1 LNTPAP
7 TRSRRRRL
15 LLLGAG
21 IALLVFLI
29 FSQAAFNLK
38 FLRPESLV
46 QTFVFAALSA
56 LIFLALVALI
66 FVLLRTLLKLYLERQ
81 AGTAGSRFRSKMVL
95 GALVLSFGPVI
106 AMFLFAYGLMNRS
119 IDKWFSQPIEEV
131 HGRNAAVTDLL
142 SSYAGQ
148 NALAEA
154 RSIAANPE
162 ALKAYHTGK
171 FGALMEEFREHEM
184 TLQGG
189 FALAFYKGQIEASF
203 GSPVPWGV
211 MLATVPNLATMQG
224 KPQQFTLDNR
234 EYMLGTAPV
243 EGMGHVAV
251 ALPLPE
257 DYSNALHQLEQSEQ
271 RYQELRRNNKLIRQT
286 YMQALLLIT
295 LLVLFGTT
303 WSALA
308 LSKLVTRPVTAL
320 AEGTQA
326 ISAGKLDYRVEV
338 SAGDELGQLVGSFN
352 SMAAELESNR
362 RQLQE
367 ANVRLEERRLHM
379 ETILESIPSGVLS
392 LDGSGQVTRVNAALI
407 RMFDPKGVSQ
417 PGTQTGLRLTD
428 LFPADSAPDVAD
440 DIRRLTRKA
449 DRMGTTTSQMEIPNG
464 GTALEVGVTVAS
476 MAGARQ
482 LRRRVLGGDGPP
494 VADAR
499 RLGYVIVFE
508 DLSDLLKAQKQAA
521 WREVARR
528 VAHEIKNPL
537 TPIAL
542 SAERIKR
549 HIERGIRGESASQA
563 VIESCADTIGSAVE
577 TVRKLVDEFSTL
589 ARFPPSQ
596 PQAADL
602 NQIILSAMAL
612 FEGRLTDVTVK
623 LELADDLPRVMADP
637 EAIKR
642 VVANL
647 VDNAAESLKDSV
659 VREIRVA
666 TSLLETRDGV
676 EIEVSDTGGGVT
688 AETKERLFL
697 PYFSTKARGT
707 GLGLAIVARILEDHG
722 GTIRVE
728 ENHPVGSR
736 FLVELPVA
744 GGSER
749 TAAEQTTDLESTV
762 PHLIRKERGEAGA
775 PDGTDEAPGS
785 AAASTDKTRGKG

>member
-1 LNTPAP
+1 MSTLPP

-15 LLLGAG
+15 LLLTIG
-21 IALLVFLI
+21 IALLVLII

-38 FLRPESLV
+38 FLRPDSLF
-46 QTFVFAALSA
+46 QTFLFAALSA

-81 AGTAGSRFRSKMVL
+81 AGVAGSRFRSKMVL

-131 HGRNAAVTDLL
+131 HGRSTAVTELL
-142 SSYAGQ
+142 SRYAGQ
-148 NALAEA
+148 NAQAEA
-154 RSIAANPE
+154 QGIAANPE
-162 ALKAYHTGK
+162 ALEAYHTRNFK
-171 FGALMEEFREHEM
+171 PLLEEFHEDEIK
-184 TLQGG
+184 LQGG
-189 FALAFYKGQIEASF
+189 FALGFYKGQLEVSF
-203 GSPVPWGV
+203 GLPVPWGE
-211 MLATVPNLATMQG
+211 LHAAVPYLDTLQT
-224 KPQQFTLDNR
+224 KPRQFTLNGR
-234 EYMLGTAPV
+234 GYVLASAPV
-243 EGMGHVAV
+243 EGLGFVVV
-251 ALPLPE
+251 ALPLPPN
-257 DYSNALHQLEQSEQ
+257 YSEALSQLDQSER
-271 RYQELRRNNKLIRQT
+271 RYQELRFNNKLIRQT

-308 LSKLVTRPVTAL
+308 LSKVVTRPVTAL
-320 AEGTQA
+320 AQGTEA

-338 SAGDELGQLVGSFN
+338 QAGDELGQLVNSFN

-362 RQLQE
+362 RQLQDV
-367 ANVRLEERRLHM
+367 NVTLEERRLHM

-392 LDGSGQVTRVNAALI
+392 LDGTGQVTRVNAALI
-407 RMFDPKGVSQ
+407 RMFQPKGVTQ
-417 PGTQTGLRLTD
+417 PGPQSGLRLADIFPTD
-428 LFPADSAPDVAD
+428 TAPDVAEE
-440 DIRRLTRKA
+440 IRRLTRKS
-449 DRMGTTTSQMEIPNG
+449 DRMGTTSAQMEIPNG
-464 GTALEVGVTVAS
+464 GTSLEVGVTVAAMTGS
-476 MAGARQ
+476 QQQR
-482 LRRRVLGGDGPP
+482 
-494 VADAR
+494 R

-549 HIERGIRGESASQA
+549 HMERGARGEAASRTI
-563 VIESCADTIGSAVE
+563 IESCADTIGSAVE
-577 TVRKLVDEFSTL
+577 TVRKLVDEFSLL
-589 ARFPPSQ
+589 ARFPQSQ

-602 NQIILSAMAL
+602 NWIIQSALSL
-612 FEGRLTDVTVK
+612 FDGRLAGVNVQ
-623 LELADDLPRVMADP
+623 LELAPELPRVMADP

-647 VDNAAESLKDSV
+647 VDNAAESMKDSV
-659 VREIRVA
+659 VREIRIS
-666 TSLLETRDGV
+666 TTLLETKDAV
-676 EIEVSDTGGGVT
+676 EIEVSDTGEGVT
-688 AETKERLFL
+688 AETKEKLFL

-728 ENHPVGSR
+728 KNSPVGTR

-744 GGSER
+744 PVVER
-749 TAAEQTTDLESTV
+749 SQTDSAETQE
-762 PHLIRKERGEAGA
+762 KA
-775 PDGTDEAPGS
+775 
-785 AAASTDKTRGKG
+785 

>member
-1 LNTPAP
+1 MNTPAP

-21 IALLVFLI
+21 IALLVFVI

-56 LIFLALVALI
+56 LIFMALVALI

-154 RSIAANPE
+154 RAIAANPE
-162 ALKAYHTGK
+162 ALKAYRTGK
-171 FGALMEEFREHEM
+171 FGSLLEEFRAHEI

-203 GSPVPWGV
+203 GSPLPWGV
-211 MLATVPNLATMQG
+211 MLTAVPNLSTMQS
-224 KPQQFTLDNR
+224 KPQQFTLNNR

-243 EGMGHVAV
+243 EGLGHVAV
-251 ALPLPE
+251 AMPLPE
-257 DYSNALHQLEQSEQ
+257 NYSNALHQLEQSEE

-379 ETILESIPSGVLS
+379 ETILESIPSGVLT
-392 LDGSGQVTRVNAALI
+392 LDGAGQVTRVNAALI
-407 RMFDPKGVSQ
+407 RMFDPKGVTQ
-417 PGTQTGLRLTD
+417 PGTQTGLRLAD
-428 LFPADSAPDVAD
+428 LFPADSAPDVAEE
-440 DIRRLTRKA
+440 IRRLTRKA
-449 DRMGTTTSQMEIPNG
+449 DRMGTTTAQMEIPNG
-464 GTALEVGVTVAS
+464 GAALEVGVTVAS
-476 MAGARQ
+476 MAGPRQ
-482 LRRRVLGGDGPP
+482 L
-494 VADAR
+494 R

-549 HIERGIRGESASQA
+549 HIERGIQGESASQA

-589 ARFPPSQ
+589 ARFPPSR
-596 PQAADL
+596 PRAADL
-602 NQIILSAMAL
+602 NQIILSAMTL

-666 TSLLETRDGV
+666 TSLLETRDAA

-749 TAAEQTTDLESTV
+749 TAAEQPAELEGTAS
-762 PHLIRKERGEAGA
+762 HLSRKMRGEGGA
-775 PDGTDEAPGS
+775 PSGTAPSGEVSLTDE
-785 AAASTDKTRGKG
+785 TRGKA

>member
-1 LNTPAP
+1 
-7 TRSRRRRL
+7 
-15 LLLGAG
+15 
-21 IALLVFLI
+21 
-29 FSQAAFNLK
+29 
-38 FLRPESLV
+38 
-46 QTFVFAALSA
+46 
-56 LIFLALVALI
+56 
-66 FVLLRTLLKLYLERQ
+66 
-81 AGTAGSRFRSKMVL
+81 MVL

-171 FGALMEEFREHEM
+171 FGSLVEEFREHEI

-203 GSPVPWGV
+203 GTPLPWGV
-211 MLATVPNLATMQG
+211 MLTAVPNLAAMQG
-224 KPQQFTLDNR
+224 KPFQFTLNNR
-234 EYMLGTAPV
+234 EYMLGTAAV
-243 EGMGHVAV
+243 EDRGHVAV

-257 DYSNALHQLEQSEQ
+257 KYGEALNQLEQSEQ

-326 ISAGKLDYRVEV
+326 ISAGRLDYRVEV

-362 RQLQE
+362 GQLQD

-407 RMFDPKGVSQ
+407 RMFDPKGVTQ
-417 PGTQTGLRLTD
+417 PGPQTGLRLTD
-428 LFPADSAPDVAD
+428 LFPADSAPEVAD
-440 DIRRLTRKA
+440 EIRRLTRKA
-449 DRMGTTTSQMEIPNG
+449 DRMGTTTAQMEIPNG
-464 GTALEVGVTVAS
+464 GAALEVGVTVAS
-476 MAGARQ
+476 MAGPRQ
-482 LRRRVLGGDGPP
+482 L
-494 VADAR
+494 R

-549 HIERGIRGESASQA
+549 HIERGIRGESSSQTI
-563 VIESCADTIGSAVE
+563 IESCVDTIGSSVE
-577 TVRKLVDEFSTL
+577 TVRKLVDEFSML

-596 PQAADL
+596 PKAADL
-602 NQIILSAMAL
+602 NQIVLSAMAL
-612 FEGRLTDVTVK
+612 FEGRLTDVKVK
-623 LELADDLPRVMADP
+623 LELAEELPRVMADP

-647 VDNAAESLKDSV
+647 VDNAAESMKDSV

-666 TSLLETRDGV
+666 TALLETRDAV
-676 EIEVSDTGGGVT
+676 EIEVSDTGAGVT
-688 AETKERLFL
+688 AETKEKLFL

-722 GTIRVE
+722 GTVRVE
-728 ENHPVGSR
+728 ENRPVGSR

-744 GGSER
+744 CGSEQ
-749 TAAEQTTDLESTV
+749 TDAEQST
-762 PHLIRKERGEAGA
+762 
-775 PDGTDEAPGS
+775 PDS
-785 AAASTDKTRGKG
+785 AVTSTEETRGKA

>member
-1 LNTPAP
+1 
-7 TRSRRRRL
+7 
-15 LLLGAG
+15 LLGAG
-21 IALLVFLI
+21 IALLVFVI

-38 FLRPESLV
+38 FLRPDSLM

-56 LIFLALVALI
+56 LIFMALVALI

-131 HGRNAAVTDLL
+131 HGRNAAVADLL

-154 RSIAANPE
+154 RAIAANPE
-162 ALKAYHTGK
+162 ALKAYRAGK
-171 FGALMEEFREHEM
+171 FGALLEEFHRHEI

-189 FALAFYKGQIEASF
+189 FALAFYQGQMEASY
-203 GSPVPWGV
+203 GAPLPGAV
-211 MLATVPNLATMQG
+211 MLTTVPGLATMQN
-224 KPQQFTLDNR
+224 KPWQFTLDNR

-243 EGMGHVAV
+243 EGLGHVAV

-257 DYSNALHQLEQSEQ
+257 KYSAELNQLEQSER

-326 ISAGKLDYRVEV
+326 ISAGRLDYRVEV

-362 RQLQE
+362 SQLQE
-367 ANVRLEERRLHM
+367 ANTRLEERRLHM

-392 LDGSGQVTRVNAALI
+392 LDGAGQVTRVNAALI
-407 RMFDPKGVSQ
+407 RMFKPKGVTQ
-417 PGTQTGLRLTD
+417 PGPQSGLRLTD
-428 LFPADSAPDVAD
+428 LFPAGSAPDVAE

-449 DRMGTTTSQMEIPNG
+449 DRMGTTTVQMEIPNG
-464 GTALEVGVTVAS
+464 GAALEVGVTVAS
-476 MAGARQ
+476 MAGGRQ
-482 LRRRVLGGDGPP
+482 L
-494 VADAR
+494 R

-528 VAHEIKNPL
+528 IAHEIKNPL

-549 HIERGIRGESASQA
+549 HMERGIRGESVSQSII
-563 VIESCADTIGSAVE
+563 VSCANTIGSAVE

-589 ARFPPSQ
+589 ARFPMSQ
-596 PQAADL
+596 PQPAEL
-602 NQIILSAMAL
+602 NPIVLSAVAL
-612 FEGRLTDVTVK
+612 FEGRLTDVRVK
-623 LELADDLPRVMADP
+623 LQLADDLPPVMADA

-647 VDNAAESLKDSV
+647 VDNAAESLKNSV
-659 VREIRVA
+659 VREICVT
-666 TSLLETRDGV
+666 TSLLETRDAV
-676 EIEVSDTGGGVT
+676 EIEISDTGEGVT
-688 AETKERLFL
+688 AETKEKLFL

-722 GTIRVE
+722 GTVRVE
-728 ENHPVGSR
+728 ENRPVGTR

-744 GGSER
+744 GTGER
-749 TAAEQTTDLESTV
+749 TAAEPAEK
-762 PHLIRKERGEAGA
+762 RKV
-775 PDGTDEAPGS
+775 
-785 AAASTDKTRGKG
+785 

>member
-1 LNTPAP
+1 
-7 TRSRRRRL
+7 
-15 LLLGAG
+15 LLGLG
-21 IALLVFLI
+21 IALLVFII
-29 FSQAAFNLK
+29 FSQQWFNLK
-38 FLRPESLV
+38 FLRPDSLV

-56 LIFLALVALI
+56 LIFMALVALI

-81 AGTAGSRFRSKMVL
+81 AGAAGSRFRSKMVL

-131 HGRNAAVTDLL
+131 HGRSTAVAELL
-142 SSYAGQ
+142 SNYAGQ

-154 RSIAANPE
+154 QAIAASPE
-162 ALKAYHTGK
+162 ALKSYHTGK
-171 FGALMEEFREHEM
+171 FSSLMEEFREHEI

-189 FALAFYKGQIEASF
+189 FVLAFYKGQIEASF
-203 GSPVPWGV
+203 GSPLPWGV
-211 MLATVPNLATMQG
+211 LRTEVPTVGTVQSKARQFMLN
-224 KPQQFTLDNR
+224 NR

-243 EGMGHVAV
+243 EDLGYVAV
-251 ALPLPE
+251 ALPLPAN
-257 DYSNALHQLEQSEQ
+257 YSEALSQLDQSER
-271 RYQELRRNNKLIRQT
+271 RYQELRGNNKLIRQT

-308 LSKLVTRPVTAL
+308 LSKVVTRPVTAL

-362 RQLQE
+362 SQLQE
-367 ANVRLEERRLHM
+367 INVRLEERRLQM

-392 LDGSGQVTRVNAALI
+392 LDGLGHVTRVNAALI
-407 RMFDPKGVSQ
+407 RMFQPSGVTQ
-417 PGTQTGLRLTD
+417 PGPQSGMRLAD
-428 LFPADSAPDVAD
+428 LFPAGTAPEVAEE
-440 DIRRLTRKA
+440 IRRLTRKA
-449 DRMGTTTSQMEIPNG
+449 DRMGTTSAQMEIPNG

-476 MAGARQ
+476 MTGSQQR
-482 LRRRVLGGDGPP
+482 
-494 VADAR
+494 R

-542 SAERIKR
+542 SAERIQR
-549 HIERGIRGESASQA
+549 HMERVAHGDSASRA
-563 VIESCADTIGSAVE
+563 IIESCAETIGGAVE
-577 TVRKLVDEFSTL
+577 TVRKLVDEFSLL
-589 ARFPPSQ
+589 ARFPQSQ

-602 NQIILSAMAL
+602 NRIIQSAMAL
-612 FEGRLTDVTVK
+612 FDGRLAGVHVQ

-659 VREIRVA
+659 VREICIR
-666 TSLLETRDGV
+666 TTLLETRDAV
-676 EIEVSDTGGGVT
+676 EIEVADSGEGVT
-688 AETKERLFL
+688 AETKEKLFL

-728 ENHPVGSR
+728 ENRPVGTR

-744 GGSER
+744 AAVER
-749 TAAEQTTDLESTV
+749 PAE
-762 PHLIRKERGEAGA
+762 
-775 PDGTDEAPGS
+775 S
-785 AAASTDKTRGKG
+785 AETQEKA

>member
-1 LNTPAP
+1 MSTQPP
-7 TRSRRRRL
+7 IRSPRRKL
-15 LLLGAG
+15 ILLGVG
-21 IALLVFLI
+21 IALLVFVI
-29 FSQAAFNLK
+29 FSQAAFNLR
-38 FLRPESLV
+38 FLRPDSLV
-46 QTFVFAALSA
+46 QTFVLMALSA

-66 FVLLRTLLKLYLERQ
+66 FVLLRTLLKLYLERR

-131 HGRNAAVTDLL
+131 HGRSAAVTDLL

-148 NALAEA
+148 NAQSEA
-154 RSIAANPE
+154 LSIAANPE
-162 ALKAYHTGK
+162 ALKAYRSGK
-171 FGALMEEFREHEM
+171 FGSLIEEFREHEL

-189 FALAFYKGQIEASF
+189 FALAFYKGQIEASY
-203 GSPVPWGV
+203 GAPLPWGELRTAIPG
-211 MLATVPNLATMQG
+211 LAAMQN
-224 KPQQFTLDNR
+224 KPLQFTLNNR

-243 EGMGHVAV
+243 EELGHVAV
-251 ALPLPE
+251 AMPLPE
-257 DYSNALHQLEQSEQ
+257 KYSDALHQLEQSER

-308 LSKLVTRPVTAL
+308 LSKIVTRPVTAL
-320 AEGTQA
+320 VEGTQA

-338 SAGDELGQLVGSFN
+338 SAGDELAQLVGSFN

-362 RQLQE
+362 SQLQD
-367 ANVRLEERRLHM
+367 ANLRLEERRLHM

-392 LDGSGQVTRVNAALI
+392 MDGAGQVTRVNAALI
-407 RMFDPKGVSQ
+407 RMFQSPAVIQ
-417 PGTQTGLRLTD
+417 PGVQTGLRLTD
-428 LFPADSAPDVAD
+428 LFPAAGAAEVAAE
-440 DIRRLTRKA
+440 IRRLTRKA
-449 DRMGTTTSQMEIPNG
+449 DRMGTTTAQMEISNRG
-464 GTALEVGVTVAS
+464 KVLEVGITVAS
-476 MAGARQ
+476 MTGSQQR
-482 LRRRVLGGDGPP
+482 
-494 VADAR
+494 R

-549 HIERGIRGESASQA
+549 HIEREERGDGASRTIIQ
-563 VIESCADTIGSAVE
+563 SCADTIGSAVE
-577 TVRKLVDEFSTL
+577 MVRKLVDEFSTL
-589 ARFPPSQ
+589 ARFPQAQ
-596 PQAADL
+596 PQPSDL
-602 NQIILSAMAL
+602 NRIILSAIAL
-612 FEGRLTDVTVK
+612 FEGRLAGVNLQLV
-623 LELADDLPRVMADP
+623 LADDLPLVMADP

-647 VDNAAESLKDSV
+647 VDNAAESMKDSV
-659 VREIRVA
+659 TREIRIS
-666 TSLLETRDGV
+666 TSLLESRDAV
-676 EIEVSDTGGGVT
+676 EIEISDTGEGVT
-688 AETKERLFL
+688 AETKEKLFL

-722 GTIRVE
+722 GTVRVE
-728 ENHPVGSR
+728 ENHPEGTR

-744 GGSER
+744 ANGEQPP
-749 TAAEQTTDLESTV
+749 AESAQT
-762 PHLIRKERGEAGA
+762 RAKA
-775 PDGTDEAPGS
+775 
-785 AAASTDKTRGKG
+785 

>member
-1 LNTPAP
+1 V
-7 TRSRRRRL
+7 
-15 LLLGAG
+15 G
-21 IALLVFLI
+21 IALLVFII
-29 FSQAAFNLK
+29 FSQAAFNLQ
-38 FLRPESLV
+38 FLRPDSLI

-56 LIFLALVALI
+56 LIFMALVALI

-81 AGTAGSRFRSKMVL
+81 AGTAGSHFRSRMVL
-95 GALVLSFGPVI
+95 GALMLSFGPVI

-119 IDKWFSQPIEEV
+119 IDKWFSQPIEQV
-131 HGRNAAVTDLL
+131 HGRSAAVTDLL

-154 RSIAANPE
+154 RSIAANE
-162 ALKAYHTGK
+162 DAVKAYRTGK
-171 FGALMEEFREHEM
+171 FEPLTEEFREHEI

-189 FALAFYKGQIEASF
+189 FALAFYKGQLQASYGVPLPWSALRTLLPELEA
-203 GSPVPWGV
+203 P
-211 MLATVPNLATMQG
+211 QI
-224 KPQQFTLDNR
+224 KPRQFTLNNR
-234 EYMLGTAPV
+234 EYMLGTAPMG
-243 EGMGHVAV
+243 ELGHVAV

-257 DYSNALHQLEQSEQ
+257 KYSDALNQLEQSER

-308 LSKLVTRPVTAL
+308 LSKMVTRPVTAL

-362 RQLQE
+362 SQLQE
-367 ANVRLEERRLHM
+367 ANVRLEERRLQM

-392 LDGSGQVTRVNAALI
+392 MDGTGQVTRVNAALI
-407 RMFDPKGVSQ
+407 RMFQPPGITQ
-417 PGTQTGLRLTD
+417 PGPQTGLRLID
-428 LFPADSAPDVAD
+428 LFPGDSAPDVAE

-449 DRMGTTTSQMEIPNG
+449 DRMGTTSSQMEVPNG

-476 MAGARQ
+476 MTGSQ
-482 LRRRVLGGDGPP
+482 Q
-494 VADAR
+494 R

-542 SAERIKR
+542 SSERIKR
-549 HIERGIRGESASQA
+549 HLDRVMRGDSASRTI
-563 VIESCADTIGSAVE
+563 IESCADTIGGAVE
-577 TVRKLVDEFSTL
+577 TVRRLVDEFATL
-589 ARFPPSQ
+589 ARFPQSQ

-602 NQIILSAMAL
+602 NRIILSAMAL
-612 FEGRLTDVTVK
+612 FEGRLGGVNVQMA
-623 LELADDLPRVMADP
+623 LADDLPHVMADP

-647 VDNAAESLKDSV
+647 VDNAAESLKDSM
-659 VREIRVA
+659 VREIRIS
-666 TSLLETRDGV
+666 TTLLETRDAV

-688 AETKERLFL
+688 AETKEKLFL

-722 GTIRVE
+722 GTVRVE
-728 ENHPVGSR
+728 ENDPVGTR

-744 GGSER
+744 GNGEQGETR
-749 TAAEQTTDLESTV
+749 PAA
-762 PHLIRKERGEAGA
+762 
-775 PDGTDEAPGS
+775 
-785 AAASTDKTRGKG
+785 TRENA

>member
-1 LNTPAP
+1 M
-7 TRSRRRRL
+7 
-15 LLLGAG
+15 
-21 IALLVFLI
+21 
-29 FSQAAFNLK
+29 Q
-38 FLRPESLV
+38 
-46 QTFVFAALSA
+46 
-56 LIFLALVALI
+56 
-66 FVLLRTLLKLYLERQ
+66 
-81 AGTAGSRFRSKMVL
+81 SK
-95 GALVLSFGPVI
+95 P
-106 AMFLFAYGLMNRS
+106 R
-119 IDKWFSQPIEEV
+119 
-131 HGRNAAVTDLL
+131 
-142 SSYAGQ
+142 
-148 NALAEA
+148 
-154 RSIAANPE
+154 
-162 ALKAYHTGK
+162 
-171 FGALMEEFREHEM
+171 
-184 TLQGG
+184 
-189 FALAFYKGQIEASF
+189 
-203 GSPVPWGV
+203 
-211 MLATVPNLATMQG
+211 
-224 KPQQFTLDNR
+224 QFTLNNR

-243 EGMGHVAV
+243 EDLGHVAV

-257 DYSNALHQLEQSEQ
+257 KYGDALSQLEQSEQ

-326 ISAGKLDYRVEV
+326 ISAGRLDYRVEV

-362 RQLQE
+362 SQLQE

-392 LDGSGQVTRVNAALI
+392 LDGAGQVTRVNAALI
-407 RMFDPKGVSQ
+407 RMFDPKGVTQ
-417 PGTQTGLRLTD
+417 PGPQTGLRLID
-428 LFPADSAPDVAD
+428 LFPADSAPDVAE

-464 GTALEVGVTVAS
+464 GAALEVGVTVAVD
-476 MAGARQ
+476 GRARTAT
-482 LRRRVLGGDGPP
+482 R
-494 VADAR
+494 R

-612 FEGRLTDVTVK
+612 FEGRLTDVNVK

-666 TSLLETRDGV
+666 TALLETRDAV
-676 EIEVSDTGGGVT
+676 EIEVSDTGAGVT
-688 AETKERLFL
+688 AETKEKLFL

-722 GTIRVE
+722 GTVRVE
-728 ENHPVGSR
+728 ENRPVGTR

-744 GGSER
+744 GGER
-749 TAAEQTTDLESTV
+749 ADG
-762 PHLIRKERGEAGA
+762 RGAIHRVGGCGF
-775 PDGTDEAPGS
+775 PP
-785 AAASTDKTRGKG
+785 

>member
-1 LNTPAP
+1 MNTPAP

-21 IALLVFLI
+21 IALLVFVI

-38 FLRPESLV
+38 FLRPDSLV

-56 LIFLALVALI
+56 LIFMALVALI

-162 ALKAYHTGK
+162 ALKAYRTGK
-171 FGALMEEFREHEM
+171 FGSLVEEFREHEI

-203 GSPVPWGV
+203 GTPLPWGV
-211 MLATVPNLATMQG
+211 MLTAVPNLAAMQN
-224 KPQQFTLDNR
+224 KPFQFTLNNR

-243 EGMGHVAV
+243 EGLGHVAV

-257 DYSNALHQLEQSEQ
+257 KYGDALNQLEQSEA

-326 ISAGKLDYRVEV
+326 ISAGRLDYRVEV

-362 RQLQE
+362 SQLQD

-392 LDGSGQVTRVNAALI
+392 LDGAGQVTRVNAALI
-407 RMFDPKGVSQ
+407 RMFDPKGVTQ
-417 PGTQTGLRLTD
+417 PGPQTGLRLTD
-428 LFPADSAPDVAD
+428 LFPADSAPEVAD
-440 DIRRLTRKA
+440 EIRRLTRKA
-449 DRMGTTTSQMEIPNG
+449 DRMGTTTAQMEIPNG
-464 GTALEVGVTVAS
+464 GASLEVGVTVAS
-476 MAGARQ
+476 MAGPRQ
-482 LRRRVLGGDGPP
+482 L
-494 VADAR
+494 R

-549 HIERGIRGESASQA
+549 HIERGIRGESASQTI
-563 VIESCADTIGSAVE
+563 IESCTDTIGSSVE
-577 TVRKLVDEFSTL
+577 TVRKLVDEFSML

-602 NQIILSAMAL
+602 NQIVLNAMAL
-612 FEGRLTDVTVK
+612 FEGRLTDVKVK
-623 LELADDLPRVMADP
+623 LELAEELPRVMADP

-647 VDNAAESLKDSV
+647 VDNAAESMKDSV

-666 TSLLETRDGV
+666 TALLETRDAV
-676 EIEVSDTGGGVT
+676 EIEVSDTGAGVT
-688 AETKERLFL
+688 ADSKEKLFL

-722 GTIRVE
+722 GTVRVE
-728 ENHPVGSR
+728 ENQPVGSR
-736 FLVELPVA
+736 FIVELPVA
-744 GGSER
+744 GESEQ
-749 TAAEQTTDLESTV
+749 TDAEQSSELEGTAS
-762 PHLIRKERGEAGA
+762 HLSRKERGEG
-775 PDGTDEAPGS
+775 GAPGS
-785 AAASTDKTRGKG
+785 AVTSAEETRGKA

>member
-1 LNTPAP
+1 M
-7 TRSRRRRL
+7 
-15 LLLGAG
+15 G
-21 IALLVFLI
+21 IALLVFVI
-29 FSQAAFNLK
+29 FSQAAFNLR
-38 FLRPESLV
+38 FLRPDSLV
-46 QTFVFAALSA
+46 QTFVLMALSA

-66 FVLLRTLLKLYLERQ
+66 FVLLRTLLKLYLERR

-131 HGRNAAVTDLL
+131 HGRSAAVTDLL

-148 NALAEA
+148 NAQSEA
-154 RSIAANPE
+154 LSIAANPE
-162 ALKAYHTGK
+162 ALKAYRSGK
-171 FGALMEEFREHEM
+171 FGSLIEEFREHEL

-189 FALAFYKGQIEASF
+189 FALAFYKGQIEASY
-203 GSPVPWGV
+203 GAPLPWGELRTAIPG
-211 MLATVPNLATMQG
+211 LAAMQN
-224 KPQQFTLDNR
+224 KPLQFTLNNR

-243 EGMGHVAV
+243 EELGHVAV
-251 ALPLPE
+251 AMPLPE
-257 DYSNALHQLEQSEQ
+257 KYSDALHQLEQSER

-308 LSKLVTRPVTAL
+308 LSKIVTRPVTAL
-320 AEGTQA
+320 VEGTQA

-338 SAGDELGQLVGSFN
+338 SAGDELAQLVGSFN

-362 RQLQE
+362 SQLQD
-367 ANVRLEERRLHM
+367 ANLRLEERRLHM

-392 LDGSGQVTRVNAALI
+392 MDGAGQVTRVNAALI
-407 RMFDPKGVSQ
+407 RMFQSPAVIQ
-417 PGTQTGLRLTD
+417 PGVQTGLRLTD
-428 LFPADSAPDVAD
+428 LFPAAGAAEVAAE
-440 DIRRLTRKA
+440 IRRLTRKA
-449 DRMGTTTSQMEIPNG
+449 DRMGTTTAQMEISNRG
-464 GTALEVGVTVAS
+464 KVLEVGITVAS
-476 MAGARQ
+476 MTGSQQR
-482 LRRRVLGGDGPP
+482 
-494 VADAR
+494 R

-549 HIERGIRGESASQA
+549 HIEREERGDGASRTIIQ
-563 VIESCADTIGSAVE
+563 SCADTIGSAVE
-577 TVRKLVDEFSTL
+577 MVRKLVDEFSTL
-589 ARFPPSQ
+589 ARFPQAQ
-596 PQAADL
+596 PQPSDL
-602 NQIILSAMAL
+602 NRIILSAIAL
-612 FEGRLTDVTVK
+612 FEGRLAGVNLQLV
-623 LELADDLPRVMADP
+623 LADDLPLVMADP

-647 VDNAAESLKDSV
+647 VDNAAESMKDSV
-659 VREIRVA
+659 TREIRIS
-666 TSLLETRDGV
+666 TSLLESRDAV
-676 EIEVSDTGGGVT
+676 EIEISDTGEGVT
-688 AETKERLFL
+688 AETKEKLFL

-722 GTIRVE
+722 GTVRVE
-728 ENHPVGSR
+728 ENHPEGTR

-744 GGSER
+744 ANGEQPP
-749 TAAEQTTDLESTV
+749 AESAQT
-762 PHLIRKERGEAGA
+762 RAKA
-775 PDGTDEAPGS
+775 
-785 AAASTDKTRGKG
+785 

>member
-7 TRSRRRRL
+7 TRSRRRKL

-21 IALLVFLI
+21 IALLVFVI

-38 FLRPESLV
+38 FLRPDSLV

-81 AGTAGSRFRSKMVL
+81 TGAAGSRFRSKMVL

-131 HGRNAAVTDLL
+131 HGRTTAVANLL
-142 SSYAGQ
+142 TNYAGQ
-148 NALAEA
+148 NAQAEA
-154 RSIAANPE
+154 QAIATSPE

-171 FGALMEEFREHEM
+171 FGSLMEEFREHEI

-189 FALAFYKGQIEASF
+189 FALAFYKGQIEASY
-203 GSPVPWGV
+203 GSPLPWSV
-211 MLATVPNLATMQG
+211 LRTAIPNVEKLQS
-224 KPQQFTLDNR
+224 KPRPFTLDNR
-234 EYMLGTAPV
+234 GYMLGTAPV
-243 EGMGHVAV
+243 EGLGYVAV

-257 DYSNALHQLEQSEQ
+257 KYSDALSQLDQSEQ

-362 RQLQE
+362 SQLRNV
-367 ANVRLEERRLHM
+367 NVRLEERRLHM

-392 LDGSGQVTRVNAALI
+392 LDEMGQVTRVNAALI
-407 RMFDPKGVSQ
+407 RMFQPKGVTQ
-417 PGTQTGLRLTD
+417 PGPQTGLRLAD
-428 LFPADSAPDVAD
+428 LFPADSAPEVAQ
-440 DIRRLTRKA
+440 DIWRLTRKA
-449 DRMGTTTSQMEIPNG
+449 DRMGLTTSQMEIPSG
-464 GTALEVGVTVAS
+464 GAALEVGVTVAS
-476 MAGARQ
+476 MTGSQQR
-482 LRRRVLGGDGPP
+482 
-494 VADAR
+494 R

-549 HIERGIRGESASQA
+549 HIERGVRGDIASRMI
-563 VIESCADTIGSAVE
+563 IENCADTISSAVE
-577 TVRKLVDEFSTL
+577 TVRRLVDEFSTL
-589 ARFPPSQ
+589 ARFPQSQ
-596 PQAADL
+596 PRVADL
-602 NQIILSAMAL
+602 NRIILSAMAL
-612 FEGRLTDVTVK
+612 FDGRLAGVDVQ
-623 LELADDLPRVMADP
+623 LELADDLPLIMADP
-637 EAIKR
+637 EAIQR

-647 VDNAAESLKDSV
+647 VENAAESLTDSV
-659 VREIRVA
+659 VREIHIG
-666 TSLLETRDGV
+666 TSLLETRDAV
-676 EIEVSDTGGGVT
+676 EIEVSDSGEGVT
-688 AETKERLFL
+688 AETKEKLFL

-722 GTIRVE
+722 GTVRVE
-728 ENHPVGSR
+728 ENHPVGTR

-744 GGSER
+744 S
-749 TAAEQTTDLESTV
+749 AAERANIES
-762 PHLIRKERGEAGA
+762 A
-775 PDGTDEAPGS
+775 
-785 AAASTDKTRGKG
+785 

>member
-1 LNTPAP
+1 LHTPDP
-7 TRSRRRRL
+7 TRSRRRKL
-15 LLLGAG
+15 LLLGVG
-21 IALLVFLI
+21 IAVLVFVI

-38 FLRPESLV
+38 FLRPDSLV

-81 AGTAGSRFRSKMVL
+81 AGAAGSRFRYKMVSAAML
-95 GALVLSFGPVI
+95 LSFGPVI

-131 HGRNAAVTDLL
+131 HGRTSAVTNLL

-148 NALAEA
+148 NAQAEA
-154 RSIAANPE
+154 RAIATSPA
-162 ALKAYHTGK
+162 ALNAYRTGK
-171 FGALMEEFREHEM
+171 FGSLMQEFREHEI
-184 TLQGG
+184 TLQDG

-203 GSPVPWGV
+203 GSPLPWSVLRTAVPDV
-211 MLATVPNLATMQG
+211 VTTQN
-224 KPQQFTLDNR
+224 KPRQFTLDNR
-234 EYMLGTAPV
+234 GYMLGTAAV
-243 EGMGHVAV
+243 ENLGYVAV

-257 DYSNALHQLEQSEQ
+257 KYSDALSQLDQSQQ

-362 RQLQE
+362 SQLQDI
-367 ANVRLEERRLHM
+367 NVRLEERRLHM

-392 LDGSGQVTRVNAALI
+392 LDGAGQVTRVNDALI
-407 RMFDPKGVSQ
+407 RMFGPKGVAQ
-417 PGTQTGLRLTD
+417 PGPQTGLRLTD
-428 LFPADSAPDVAD
+428 LFPADEAPDVAEE
-440 DIRRLTRKA
+440 IRRLTRKA
-449 DRMGTTTSQMEIPNG
+449 DRMGTTSSQMEIPNG
-464 GTALEVGVTVAS
+464 GRALEVGVTVAS
-476 MAGARQ
+476 MTGSQQR
-482 LRRRVLGGDGPP
+482 
-494 VADAR
+494 R

-549 HIERGIRGESASQA
+549 HMERAVRGESASRTI
-563 VIESCADTIGSAVE
+563 IESCANTIGGAVE

-589 ARFPPSQ
+589 ARFPQSQ
-596 PQAADL
+596 LQAADL
-602 NQIILSAMAL
+602 NRIILSAMAL
-612 FEGRLTDVTVK
+612 FDGRLAGVNVR

-647 VDNAAESLKDSV
+647 VENAAESLKDSV
-659 VREIRVA
+659 VREIRIG
-666 TSLLETRDGV
+666 TTLLETRDAV
-676 EIEVSDTGGGVT
+676 EIEVSDTGEGVS

-707 GLGLAIVARILEDHG
+707 GLGLAIVARILEDHH
-722 GTIRVE
+722 GTVRVE
-728 ENHPVGSR
+728 QNHPVGTR

-744 GGSER
+744 GPAER
-749 TAAEQTTDLESTV
+749 TPAE
-762 PHLIRKERGEAGA
+762 
-775 PDGTDEAPGS
+775 S
-785 AAASTDKTRGKG
+785 AETQEKA

>member
-1 LNTPAP
+1 MNAP
-7 TRSRRRRL
+7 PRTRSRSNKL
-15 LLLGAG
+15 WLLGAG
-21 IALLVFLI
+21 IAVLVFVI
-29 FSQAAFNLK
+29 FSQAAFNLQ

-46 QTFVFAALSA
+46 QTSVFVALSA

-131 HGRNAAVTDLL
+131 HGRSTAVAQLL

-154 RSIAANPE
+154 RAIATNPE
-162 ALKAYHTGK
+162 ALQGYHTGK
-171 FGALMEEFREHEM
+171 FDAVLEEFREHEI

-189 FALAFYKGQIEASF
+189 FALAFYKGQVEASF
-203 GSPVPWGV
+203 GAPLPWSLLRTAAPDLGAV
-211 MLATVPNLATMQG
+211 QD
-224 KPQQFTLDNR
+224 KPRQFTLNNR
-234 EYMLGTAPV
+234 EYMLGTAAV
-243 EGMGHVAV
+243 ENLGHIAV

-257 DYSNALHQLEQSEQ
+257 KYGAALSQLEQSEQ

-295 LLVLFGTT
+295 LLVLFGTM

-320 AEGTQA
+320 AEGTEA

-362 RQLQE
+362 GQLQE
-367 ANVRLEERRLHM
+367 ANMRLEERRLHL

-392 LDGSGQVTRVNAALI
+392 LDGTGQVTRVNAALL
-407 RMFDPKGVSQ
+407 RMFPPDAGVQ
-417 PGTQTGLRLTD
+417 PGPQIGLRLSD
-428 LFPADSAPDVAD
+428 LFPPGQAPEVAD
-440 DIRRLTRKA
+440 EIWRMTRKA

-464 GTALEVGVTVAS
+464 GSSLEVGVTVAS
-476 MAGARQ
+476 MTGSQ
-482 LRRRVLGGDGPP
+482 HL
-494 VADAR
+494 R

-508 DLSDLLKAQKQAA
+508 DLSELLKAQKQVA

-542 SAERIKR
+542 AAERIKR
-549 HIERGIRGESASQA
+549 HIARGVRGESSSRNI
-563 VIESCADTIGSAVE
+563 IESCANTIGSAVE
-577 TVRKLVDEFSTL
+577 TVRRLVDEFSTL
-589 ARFPPSQ
+589 ARFPQSQ
-596 PQAADL
+596 PQSADL
-602 NQIILSAMAL
+602 NQIVRSAMAL
-612 FEGRLTDVTVK
+612 FEGRLAEVHLQLD
-623 LELADDLPRVMADP
+623 LADDLPNVMADP

-659 VREIRVA
+659 VQEIRIA
-666 TSLLETRDGV
+666 TTLLETRDAV
-676 EIEVSDTGGGVT
+676 EIEISDTGEGLT
-688 AETKERLFL
+688 SETKEKLFL

-707 GLGLAIVARILEDHG
+707 GLGLAIVARILEEHG
-722 GTIRVE
+722 GTVRVE
-728 ENHPVGSR
+728 ENHPVGTR

-744 GGSER
+744 GGER
-749 TAAEQTTDLESTV
+749 SPAE
-762 PHLIRKERGEAGA
+762 
-775 PDGTDEAPGS
+775 S
-785 AAASTDKTRGKG
+785 AETSGKA

>member
-1 LNTPAP
+1 MNAQPP
-7 TRSRRRRL
+7 IRSPRRKL
-15 LLLGAG
+15 ILLGVG
-21 IALLVFLI
+21 IALLVFVI

-38 FLRPESLV
+38 FLRPDSLV
-46 QTFVFAALSA
+46 QTFVLMALSA

-131 HGRNAAVTDLL
+131 HGRSAAVTDLL
-142 SSYAGQ
+142 SGYAGQ
-148 NALAEA
+148 NAQSEA
-154 RSIAANPE
+154 LSIAANPE
-162 ALKAYHTGK
+162 ALKAYRTGK
-171 FGALMEEFREHEM
+171 FGSLIEEFREHEL

-189 FALAFYKGQIEASF
+189 FALAFYKGQIEASY
-203 GSPVPWGV
+203 GAPLPWGV
-211 MLATVPNLATMQG
+211 LRSAIPGLSAVQN
-224 KPQQFTLDNR
+224 KPLQFTLNNR

-243 EGMGHVAV
+243 EELGHVAV
-251 ALPLPE
+251 AMPLPE
-257 DYSNALHQLEQSEQ
+257 KYSDALHQLEQSER

-308 LSKLVTRPVTAL
+308 LSKIVTRPVTAL
-320 AEGTQA
+320 VEGTQA
-326 ISAGKLDYRVEV
+326 ISAGRLDYRVEV
-338 SAGDELGQLVGSFN
+338 SAGDELAQLVGSFN

-362 RQLQE
+362 SQLQD
-367 ANVRLEERRLHM
+367 ANLRLEERRLHM

-392 LDGSGQVTRVNAALI
+392 MDGAGQVTRVNAALI
-407 RMFDPKGVSQ
+407 RMFQSPAAIQ
-417 PGTQTGLRLTD
+417 PGVQSGLRLAD
-428 LFPADSAPDVAD
+428 LFPASAAEVAD
-440 DIRRLTRKA
+440 EIRRLTRKA
-449 DRMGTTTSQMEIPNG
+449 DRMGTTTAQMEISNWG
-464 GTALEVGVTVAS
+464 KVLEVGITVAS
-476 MAGARQ
+476 MTGSQQR
-482 LRRRVLGGDGPP
+482 
-494 VADAR
+494 R

-549 HIERGIRGESASQA
+549 HIEREERGDGASRTIIQ
-563 VIESCADTIGSAVE
+563 SCADTIGSAVE
-577 TVRKLVDEFSTL
+577 MVRKLVDEFSTL
-589 ARFPPSQ
+589 ARFPQAQ
-596 PQAADL
+596 PQPSDL
-602 NQIILSAMAL
+602 NRIILSAIAL
-612 FEGRLTDVTVK
+612 FEGRLAGVNLQLV
-623 LELADDLPRVMADP
+623 LADDLPLVMADP

-647 VDNAAESLKDSV
+647 VDNAAESMKDSV
-659 VREIRVA
+659 TREIRIG
-666 TSLLETRDGV
+666 TTLLETRDAV
-676 EIEVSDTGGGVT
+676 EIEVSDTGEGVT
-688 AETKERLFL
+688 AETKEKLFL

-722 GTIRVE
+722 GTVRVE
-728 ENHPVGSR
+728 ENHPVGTR

-744 GGSER
+744 ANGEQPP
-749 TAAEQTTDLESTV
+749 AES
-762 PHLIRKERGEAGA
+762 A
-775 PDGTDEAPGS
+775 P
-785 AAASTDKTRGKG
+785 TRAKA